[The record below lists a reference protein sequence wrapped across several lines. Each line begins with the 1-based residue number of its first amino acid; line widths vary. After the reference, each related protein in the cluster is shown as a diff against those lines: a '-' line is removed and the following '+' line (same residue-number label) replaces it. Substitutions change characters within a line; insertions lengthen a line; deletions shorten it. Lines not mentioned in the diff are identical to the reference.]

1 MLPRIV
7 SLSLWLACAGLVGT
21 VALVP
26 AVSHAQSADA
36 AAEKFRLTEE
46 MKRLAQRNA
55 WPGVEAKYE
64 ELIKLG
70 IPLEFDTHIL
80 GAQSARNLGKTYE
93 VYQRLQ
99 RAKEVKADPEVE
111 QEIDAIDSRYGRVR
125 IVGNERWEVALIR
138 PAMPFAPDERKS
150 VEYASMVALESGGFE
165 GMLPQGAYVIG
176 GEKAKE
182 KVEFTV
188 DPGPE
193 WQEIVLS
200 VKNSETTEGL
210 IVYHGPVVLAGA
222 NYSLSGAPPSDP
234 VLQSNGRHQAIPDK
248 TSGTGFAVEAG
259 YQVGFTR
266 EFAVSVSFDYHNLY
280 TGEDQLHSYTGFLAF
295 VLTPG
300 MARIGLG
307 PVYGRLGGQ
316 GEGVASWFD
325 IGQDPAEHPTARIVY
340 DGQSWAGGVKLT
352 ASYGLLDLEP
362 LQGVP
367 ELWAVWQTDTHRSFI
382 GFGVRVGV
390 VPLVPRFKE

>member
-7 SLSLWLACAGLVGT
+7 SLSLWLACAGLVG
-21 VALVP
+21 ALALAP
-26 AVSHAQSADA
+26 AVSYAQSADA

-64 ELIKLG
+64 ELIELG
-70 IPLEFDTHIL
+70 IPLEFTTHTL

-93 VYQRLQ
+93 VYRRLM

-111 QEIDAIDSRYGRVR
+111 QEVAAIDSRYGRVR
-125 IVGNERWEVALIR
+125 LVGNERWEVMLTR

-150 VEYASMVALESGGFE
+150 VEYAAMVAMESGAFE

-182 KVEFTV
+182 KVELTV
-188 DPGPE
+188 EPGPE

-200 VKNSETTEGL
+200 VKNSESTEGL
-210 IVYHGPVVLAGA
+210 IVYHGPLALVGA
-222 NYSLSGAPPSDP
+222 NCSLSGAPADP
-234 VLQSNGRHQAIPDK
+234 VLHPNDKHQAHPDDLA
-248 TSGTGFAVEAG
+248 GTGFSAELG
-259 YQVGFTR
+259 YQIGFTR
-266 EFAVSVSFDYHNLY
+266 EFGVAVSFDYHNLY
-280 TGEDQLHSYTGFLAF
+280 TGEDQLHSYNGYLA
-295 VLTPG
+295 VLVTPG
-300 MARIGLG
+300 MLRVGLG

-316 GEGVASWFD
+316 GEGVAEWFD
-325 IGQDPAEHPTARIVY
+325 IGQDPAAHPNERIVY
-340 DGQSWAGGVKLT
+340 DGQSWAVGLKLT

-362 LQGVP
+362 FQGVP
-367 ELWAVWQTDTHRSFI
+367 ELWAVWQTDSHRSFI

-390 VPLVPRFKE
+390 VPQVPRFRE

>member
-7 SLSLWLACAGLVGT
+7 SLSLWLACAGLVG
-21 VALVP
+21 ALALAP
-26 AVSHAQSADA
+26 AVSHAQSADK

-64 ELIKLG
+64 ELIELD
-70 IPLEFDTHIL
+70 IPLEFPTHTL

-93 VYQRLQ
+93 VYQRLM

-111 QEIDAIDSRYGRVR
+111 QEIAAIDSRYGRVR
-125 IVGNERWEVALIR
+125 LVGNERWEVVLTR

-150 VEYASMVALESGGFE
+150 VEYASMVAMESGGFE
-165 GMLPQGAYVIG
+165 GMLPQGSYVIG

-182 KVEFTV
+182 PIEFSVE
-188 DPGPE
+188 PGPE
-193 WQEIVLS
+193 WQEFVLT
-200 VKNSETTEGL
+200 VKQSESTEGL
-210 IVYHGPVVLAGA
+210 IVYHGPMALIGA
-222 NYSLSGAPPSDP
+222 NYSLSGAPSSEVTHSD
-234 VLQSNGRHQAIPDK
+234 GGHQAHPDDL
-248 TSGTGFAVEAG
+248 SGTGFGLEAG
-259 YQVGFTR
+259 YQLGFTR
-266 EFAVSVSFDYHNLY
+266 EFGVSVSFSYHNLY
-280 TGEDQLHSYTGFLAF
+280 TGEDQLHGYTGYLA
-295 VLTPG
+295 VLATPG

-316 GEGVASWFD
+316 GEGVAEWFD
-325 IGQDPAEHPTARIVY
+325 IDQDILAYPRENTIY
-340 DGQSWAGGVKLT
+340 DGQSWAGGLKLT

-367 ELWAVWQTDTHRSFI
+367 ELWAVWQTDSHRSFI
-382 GFGVRVGV
+382 SFGVRVGI
-390 VPLVPRFKE
+390 VPLVPRFRE